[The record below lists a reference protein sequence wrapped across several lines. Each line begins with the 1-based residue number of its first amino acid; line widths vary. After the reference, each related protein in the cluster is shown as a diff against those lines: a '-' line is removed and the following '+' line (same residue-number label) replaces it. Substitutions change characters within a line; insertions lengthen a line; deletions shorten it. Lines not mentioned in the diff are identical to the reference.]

1 MSHGVQSMS
10 TALPASHAP
19 GSNAAL
25 TMSGKRA
32 ILVST
37 IGNALEWFDFMVYGF
52 FAVIIAR
59 LFFPATN
66 PTVSLL
72 ATWATFGVG
81 FMTRPLGGI
90 VLGAVADRVGRKS
103 ALTLT
108 ISLMAVG
115 IAIIAFAPTYAA
127 IGIGAP
133 LLMLLGRLIQGFSAG
148 GEVGCATAFLV
159 EYAPGNRRG
168 FFGSF
173 QMVAQAAAS
182 LGGSLFGAVL
192 TRTLSPEHLNSWG
205 WRVPFVV
212 GLMIV
217 PVGLYLRSKLDE
229 SPVFVEKA
237 QKNELTSRP
246 IRDTATKHWMP
257 VLAGFGLTIFGTIGT
272 YIFLLYLPTH
282 ATRVLHMA
290 LTDGLI
296 SSTIGALVYLVCC
309 PIFGTLSDRIGRKKL
324 MMTALILALLT
335 AYPIFAMLTAHP
347 SLPLLILSQALLMT
361 WLGIFQGCYPA
372 FISELLPSSV
382 RSTGISVSYNVAV
395 MIFGGFAPAIV
406 QWLTMTTGDALSI
419 CYYVM
424 FGCVVALITL
434 IPLRDRYS
442 EALR

>member
-1 MSHGVQSMS
+1 MS

-19 GSNAAL
+19 GHNAAL

-52 FAVIIAR
+52 FAVIIAK

-192 TRTLSPEHLNSWG
+192 TRTLSPEQLNSWG
-205 WRVPFVV
+205 WRVPFAV

-237 QKNELTSRP
+237 EKNELTSSP

-347 SLPLLILSQALLMT
+347 SLPMLIVSQALLMT

-424 FGCVVALITL
+424 FGCAVALITL

-442 EALR
+442 EVLR

>member
-1 MSHGVQSMS
+1 MS

-19 GSNAAL
+19 GHKAAL

-52 FAVIIAR
+52 FAVIIAK

-192 TRTLSPEHLNSWG
+192 TRTLSP
-205 WRVPFVV
+205 
-212 GLMIV
+212 
-217 PVGLYLRSKLDE
+217 
-229 SPVFVEKA
+229 
-237 QKNELTSRP
+237 
-246 IRDTATKHWMP
+246 
-257 VLAGFGLTIFGTIGT
+257 
-272 YIFLLYLPTH
+272 
-282 ATRVLHMA
+282 
-290 LTDGLI
+290 
-296 SSTIGALVYLVCC
+296 
-309 PIFGTLSDRIGRKKL
+309 
-324 MMTALILALLT
+324 
-335 AYPIFAMLTAHP
+335 
-347 SLPLLILSQALLMT
+347 
-361 WLGIFQGCYPA
+361 
-372 FISELLPSSV
+372 
-382 RSTGISVSYNVAV
+382 
-395 MIFGGFAPAIV
+395 
-406 QWLTMTTGDALSI
+406 
-419 CYYVM
+419 
-424 FGCVVALITL
+424 
-434 IPLRDRYS
+434 
-442 EALR
+442 

>member
-1 MSHGVQSMS
+1 MS

-19 GSNAAL
+19 GRNAAL

-52 FAVIIAR
+52 FAVIIAK

-115 IAIIAFAPTYAA
+115 IAIIAFAPTYEA

-237 QKNELTSRP
+237 EKNELTSRP
-246 IRDTATKHWMP
+246 IRDTATKHWMS

-347 SLPLLILSQALLMT
+347 SLPMLIVSQALLMT

-442 EALR
+442 EVLR

>member
-1 MSHGVQSMS
+1 
-10 TALPASHAP
+10 
-19 GSNAAL
+19 
-25 TMSGKRA
+25 
-32 ILVST
+32 
-37 IGNALEWFDFMVYGF
+37 
-52 FAVIIAR
+52 
-59 LFFPATN
+59 
-66 PTVSLL
+66 
-72 ATWATFGVG
+72 
-81 FMTRPLGGI
+81 
-90 VLGAVADRVGRKS
+90 
-103 ALTLT
+103 
-108 ISLMAVG
+108 
-115 IAIIAFAPTYAA
+115 
-127 IGIGAP
+127 
-133 LLMLLGRLIQGFSAG
+133 
-148 GEVGCATAFLV
+148 
-159 EYAPGNRRG
+159 
-168 FFGSF
+168 
-173 QMVAQAAAS
+173 
-182 LGGSLFGAVL
+182 
-192 TRTLSPEHLNSWG
+192 
-205 WRVPFVV
+205 VPFAV

-237 QKNELTSRP
+237 EKNELTSSP

-347 SLPLLILSQALLMT
+347 SLPMLIVSQALLMT

-424 FGCVVALITL
+424 FGCLVALITL